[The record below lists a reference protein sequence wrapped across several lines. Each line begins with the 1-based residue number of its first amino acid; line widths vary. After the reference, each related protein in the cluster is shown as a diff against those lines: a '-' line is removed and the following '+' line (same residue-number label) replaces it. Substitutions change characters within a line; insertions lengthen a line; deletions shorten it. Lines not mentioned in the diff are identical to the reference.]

1 MFGLTCDVRLILSA
15 VIAWPSQ
22 ALELV
27 QRREV
32 FLERGYAYVPMER
45 LVTIIVAR
53 FRTQLSKGLLDA
65 LHSFP
70 YILADTR

>member
-1 MFGLTCDVRLILSA
+1 MHPHPPILVS
-15 VIAWPSQ
+15 VSPQ
-22 ALELV
+22 ALDLV

-32 FLERGYAYVPMER
+32 FLERGFAYVPMER
-45 LVTIIVAR
+45 LVSIIVAR